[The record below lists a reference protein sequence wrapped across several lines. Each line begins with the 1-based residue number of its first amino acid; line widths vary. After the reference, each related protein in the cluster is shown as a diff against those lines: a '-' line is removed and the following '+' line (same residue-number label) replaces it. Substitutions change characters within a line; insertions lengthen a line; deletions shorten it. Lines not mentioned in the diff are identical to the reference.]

1 MTILLD
7 EVGPEELTGQ
17 EAQPT
22 VTCGCCGELIRMS
35 GKNLAVAMCQDCY
48 ARLMSE
54 FLRAQHELSCA
65 PFSSDR

>member
-7 EVGPEELTGQ
+7 EPALEDLSVEEAPL
-17 EAQPT
+17 A
-22 VTCGCCGELIRMS
+22 VKCSWCGELMQMNI
-35 GKNLAVAMCQDCY
+35 KDLVVAMCQSCY

-65 PFSSDR
+65 PFASDR

>member
-7 EVGPEELTGQ
+7 EVGPDDLTGD
-17 EAQPT
+17 EPQPN
-22 VTCGCCGELIRMS
+22 VKCGWCGELIHMNGRD
-35 GKNLAVAMCQDCY
+35 LAVAMCQSCY
-48 ARLMSE
+48 GRLMAE

>member
-7 EVGPEELTGQ
+7 EVGPEDLTGQ
-17 EAQPT
+17 EAEPI
-22 VTCGCCGELIRMS
+22 VKCAWCGELMRMN
-35 GKNLAVAMCQDCY
+35 GKDLAMCQPCY

>member
-7 EVGPEELTGQ
+7 EPGPEDFRGQ
-17 EAQPT
+17 PAQPR
-22 VTCGCCGELIRMS
+22 VTCGWCGEVMQMN
-35 GKNLAVAMCQDCY
+35 GKAAAMCQSCY